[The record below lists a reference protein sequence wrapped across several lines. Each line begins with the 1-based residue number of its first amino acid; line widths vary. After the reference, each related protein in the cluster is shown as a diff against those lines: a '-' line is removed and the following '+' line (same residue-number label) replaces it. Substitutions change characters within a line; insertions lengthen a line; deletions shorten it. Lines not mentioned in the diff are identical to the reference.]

1 MESKDLKWI
10 KKRYGE
16 KFSHLCRDL
25 FPTLLDKE
33 GLLQKLIS
41 EHFPPSRELYD
52 DITKNNLT
60 STFKTYIYGLTKL
73 DSGTKITNLSPEEL
87 FDKAGYILYPEC
99 QTEADIQSFR
109 HYYYRGGPTPEY
121 KGGKPA
127 PYIGEELCTFKG
139 DRLEI
144 DRVWF
149 AVKKNVDE
157 IRREEFKNPR
167 REDDYGV
174 SVLSIQFSRTN
185 PSLLSIKNRYNHT
198 IQDVNPD
205 ATFGNNLDNIIEG
218 LTQAFVEKYHIT
230 LTNQGQETLEIP
242 GYVQAA
248 DGKFYKYN
256 LEIGGIYYCPGNVI
270 IGNGEVK
277 TLDKDRYILF
287 DYFVLDLNT
296 NEIKDFSVGQDSF
309 PESVGQIKSVKRIPS
324 QDGLTL
330 QITPVE
336 GEQIEIVLDKHNQ
349 ITGYSNPNIVE
360 VGMDFLARNRS
371 LTHLELPKLQKVG
384 NCFLYSNVSLTH
396 LELPE
401 LQVAGDHFLENNRS
415 LTYLELPKLQAAG
428 GGFLRCNNSLTQLEL
443 PSLREAGDR
452 FLFSNESL
460 TRLELPGLQVAGD
473 YFLENNNSLT
483 QLELPSLRKAG
494 KRFLFCNNSL
504 TDLELPELQT
514 AGDKFLYWNLSLTQ
528 LELPS
533 LREAGD
539 DFLSRNGSL
548 TQLELPNLR
557 ETGRGFLFNNSS
569 LTDLKLPELQKVGG
583 GFLYYNSSLTQLD
596 LPKLQAMGQNSL
608 LYNGKL
614 RQAIENNL
622 KNNRT
627 L

>member
-60 STFKTYIYGLTKL
+60 FAFKTYIYSLTEL
-73 DSGTKITNLSPEEL
+73 DSGTKTTNLSPEEL

-99 QTEADIQSFR
+99 QTEADIQRFR

-121 KGGKPA
+121 KGGQPM
-127 PYIGEELCTFKG
+127 PYSGEELCTFKG
-139 DRLEI
+139 KRLNI

-185 PSLLSIKNRYNHT
+185 PSWLSIKNRYNHT
-198 IQDVNPD
+198 IQDVDPD

-230 LTNQGQETLEIP
+230 LANQGQERLEIP

-256 LEIGGIYYCPGNVI
+256 LETDGIYYCPGNVI
-270 IGNGEVK
+270 IKKGEAK

-287 DYFVLDLNT
+287 DHFVLDLNT
-296 NEIKDFSVGQDSF
+296 NEIKDLSASQDSF

-360 VGMDFLARNRS
+360 VGGF
-371 LTHLELPKLQKVG
+371 
-384 NCFLYSNVSLTH
+384 FLYW
-396 LELPE
+396 
-401 LQVAGDHFLENNRS
+401 NR
-415 LTYLELPKLQAAG
+415 T
-428 GGFLRCNNSLTQLEL
+428 
-443 PSLREAGDR
+443 
-452 FLFSNESL
+452 
-460 TRLELPGLQVAGD
+460 
-473 YFLENNNSLT
+473 LT

-514 AGDKFLYWNLSLTQ
+514 AGNGFLYCNNSLTQ
-528 LELPS
+528 LELPNLREVGDGFLNQNESLTQLELPNLREVGDDFLYCNNALADLKLPKLQRVGDGFLFENNSLTQQELPS

-539 DFLSRNGSL
+539 DFLFSNDSLTRLELPELQTAGDKFLYRYRSL
-548 TQLELPNLR
+548 TQLELP
-557 ETGRGFLFNNSS
+557 
-569 LTDLKLPELQKVGG
+569 
-583 GFLYYNSSLTQLD
+583 
-596 LPKLQAMGQNSL
+596 KLQAMGKGSLFFNSE
-608 LYNGKL
+608 L

>member
-10 KKRYGE
+10 KKHYGE

-60 STFKTYIYGLTKL
+60 SAFKTYIYGLTKL
-73 DSGTKITNLSPEEL
+73 DSGTKTTNLSPEEL

-109 HYYYRGGPTPEY
+109 HYYYRGGQTPEY
-121 KGGKPA
+121 KGGQPM
-127 PYIGEELCTFKG
+127 PYSGEELCTFNG
-139 DRLEI
+139 GRLKTA
-144 DRVWF
+144 RVWF
-149 AVKKNVDE
+149 AVKKNVDK
-157 IRREEFKNPR
+157 IRREKFKNPR
-167 REDDYGV
+167 REDDYGA

-185 PSLLSIKNRYNHT
+185 PSWLSIKNRYNHT
-198 IQDVNPD
+198 IRDVNPD

-230 LTNQGQETLEIP
+230 LANQGQETLEIP

-256 LEIGGIYYCPGNVI
+256 LETDGIYYCPGNVI
-270 IGNGEVK
+270 IKKGEAK

-287 DYFVLDLNT
+287 DHFVLDLNT
-296 NEIKDFSVGQDSF
+296 NEIKDLSASQDSF

-360 VGMDFLARNRS
+360 VGGDFLRRN
-371 LTHLELPKLQKVG
+371 
-384 NCFLYSNVSLTH
+384 C
-396 LELPE
+396 
-401 LQVAGDHFLENNRS
+401 S

-452 FLFSNESL
+452 FLFSNESLTRLELPELQTVGDNFLFSNDSLTRLELPELRVAGNYFLEYNNSL

-622 KNNRT
+622 KNDRT

>member
-1 MESKDLKWI
+1 MVDMESKDLKWI

-60 STFKTYIYGLTKL
+60 SAFKTYIYGLTKL
-73 DSGTKITNLSPEEL
+73 DSGTKTTNMSPEEL

-121 KGGKPA
+121 KGGQPVLHS
-127 PYIGEELCTFKG
+127 GEELCTFKG

-185 PSLLSIKNRYNHT
+185 PSWLSIKNRYNHT

-256 LEIGGIYYCPGNVI
+256 LETDGIYYCPGNVI
-270 IGNGEVK
+270 IKNGEAK

-296 NEIKDFSVGQDSF
+296 NEIKDLSASQDSF
-309 PESVGQIKSVKRIPS
+309 PESVGRIKSVKRIPS

-360 VGMDFLARNRS
+360 VGRDFLCWN
-371 LTHLELPKLQKVG
+371 L
-384 NCFLYSNVSLTH
+384 
-396 LELPE
+396 
-401 LQVAGDHFLENNRS
+401 
-415 LTYLELPKLQAAG
+415 
-428 GGFLRCNNSLTQLEL
+428 
-443 PSLREAGDR
+443 
-452 FLFSNESL
+452 
-460 TRLELPGLQVAGD
+460 
-473 YFLENNNSLT
+473 SLT

-494 KRFLFCNNSL
+494 KSFLFRNNSL
-504 TDLELPELQT
+504 THLELPELQT
-514 AGDKFLYWNLSLTQ
+514 AGDKFLYWNHSLTQ
-528 LELPS
+528 LE
-533 LREAGD
+533 
-539 DFLSRNGSL
+539 
-548 TQLELPNLR
+548 
-557 ETGRGFLFNNSS
+557 
-569 LTDLKLPELQKVGG
+569 
-583 GFLYYNSSLTQLD
+583 
-596 LPKLQAMGQNSL
+596 LPKLQAMGQDSLADNS
-608 LYNGKL
+608 KL

-622 KNNRT
+622 KNDRT

>member
-60 STFKTYIYGLTKL
+60 SAFKTYIYGLTEL
-73 DSGTKITNLSPEEL
+73 DSGTKTTNLSPEEL

-99 QTEADIQSFR
+99 ESEADIQSFR

-121 KGGKPA
+121 KGGQPV
-127 PYIGEELCTFKG
+127 PYSGEELCTFNG
-139 DRLEI
+139 GRLET

-149 AVKKNVDE
+149 AVKKNVDK

-185 PSLLSIKNRYNHT
+185 PSWLSIKNRYNHT
-198 IQDVNPD
+198 IRDVNPD

-218 LTQAFVEKYHIT
+218 LTQAFVEKHNIN
-230 LTNQGQETLEIP
+230 LANQGQKILEIP

-256 LEIGGIYYCPGNVI
+256 LEIGGIYYCSGNVI
-270 IGNGEVK
+270 IKNGEAK

-296 NEIKDFSVGQDSF
+296 NEIKDFSVNQDSF

-336 GEQIEIVLDKHNQ
+336 GEQIEIVLDKHNR

-360 VGMDFLARNRS
+360 VGEFFLYLKRS

-384 NCFLYSNVSLTH
+384 DHFLRYNNSLTQLELPSLRKAGEGFLYDNNSLTDLKLPELQTAGYGFLRSNDSLTQLELPNLSEVGDGFLSQNNSLTQLELPNLREAGNYFLYYNNSLTQLELPSLREAGNCFLYFN
-396 LELPE
+396 
-401 LQVAGDHFLENNRS
+401 D
-415 LTYLELPKLQAAG
+415 
-428 GGFLRCNNSLTQLEL
+428 SLTQLEL

-452 FLFSNESL
+452 FL
-460 TRLELPGLQVAGD
+460 
-473 YFLENNNSLT
+473 Y
-483 QLELPSLRKAG
+483 
-494 KRFLFCNNSL
+494 CN
-504 TDLELPELQT
+504 D
-514 AGDKFLYWNLSLTQ
+514 
-528 LELPS
+528 
-533 LREAGD
+533 
-539 DFLSRNGSL
+539 
-548 TQLELPNLR
+548 
-557 ETGRGFLFNNSS
+557 S

-583 GFLYYNSSLTQLD
+583 SFLYCNNSLTQLD
-596 LPKLQAMGQNSL
+596 LPNLREVGHDFLHANNSLTDLKLPKLQKVGGGFLFRNNSLTQLELPKLQAMGKGSL
-608 LYNGKL
+608 LFNSEL

-622 KNNRT
+622 KNDRT

>member
-10 KKRYGE
+10 KKHYGE

-60 STFKTYIYGLTKL
+60 SVFKTYIYSLTKL
-73 DSGTKITNLSPEEL
+73 DSGTKTTNLSPEEL

-121 KGGKPA
+121 KGGQPV
-127 PYIGEELCTFKG
+127 PYSGEELCTFKG
-139 DRLEI
+139 GRLET

-149 AVKKNVDE
+149 AVKKNVDK

-185 PSLLSIKNRYNHT
+185 PSWLSIKNRYNHT
-198 IQDVNPD
+198 IRDVNPD

-230 LTNQGQETLEIP
+230 LANQGQERLEIP

-270 IGNGEVK
+270 IENGEAK

-296 NEIKDFSVGQDSF
+296 NEIKDLSASQDFF

-360 VGMDFLARNRS
+360 VGRDFLCWNLS
-371 LTHLELPKLQKVG
+371 LTQLELPNLRETG
-384 NCFLYSNVSLTH
+384 RRFLFDNNSLTD
-396 LELPE
+396 LELPG
-401 LQVAGDHFLENNRS
+401 LQV
-415 LTYLELPKLQAAG
+415 AG

-443 PSLREAGDR
+443 PNLSKVGDG
-452 FLFSNESL
+452 FLNE
-460 TRLELPGLQVAGD
+460 
-473 YFLENNNSLT
+473 NNSLT
-483 QLELPSLRKAG
+483 QLELPNLRETG
-494 KRFLFCNNSL
+494 RRFLFNNNSL
-504 TDLELPELQT
+504 TDLKLPKLQEVGKDFLFSNDESLTYLELPELQTAGDGFLCYNNSLTHLELPELQT
-514 AGDKFLYWNLSLTQ
+514 AGDKFLYWNH
-528 LELPS
+528 
-533 LREAGD
+533 
-539 DFLSRNGSL
+539 
-548 TQLELPNLR
+548 
-557 ETGRGFLFNNSS
+557 
-569 LTDLKLPELQKVGG
+569 
-583 GFLYYNSSLTQLD
+583 SLTQLD

-608 LYNGKL
+608 FCNSEL

>member
-1 MESKDLKWI
+1 MVDMESKDLKWI

-60 STFKTYIYGLTKL
+60 SAFKTYIYGLTKL
-73 DSGTKITNLSPEEL
+73 DNGTKTTNLSPEEL

-109 HYYYRGGPTPEY
+109 HYYHRGGPTPEY
-121 KGGKPA
+121 KGGKPV
-127 PYIGEELCTFKG
+127 PYSGEELCTFNG
-139 DRLEI
+139 GRLET

-149 AVKKNVDE
+149 AVKKNVDK

-185 PSLLSIKNRYNHT
+185 PSWLSIKNRYNHT
-198 IQDVNPD
+198 IRDVNPD

-230 LTNQGQETLEIP
+230 LANQGQEILEIP

-256 LEIGGIYYCPGNVI
+256 LERGGIYYCPGNVI
-270 IGNGEVK
+270 IKNGEAK

-296 NEIKDFSVGQDSF
+296 NEIKDLSASQDSF

-349 ITGYSNPNIVE
+349 ITGYSNPNIVD
-360 VGMDFLARNRS
+360 VG
-371 LTHLELPKLQKVG
+371 
-384 NCFLYSNVSLTH
+384 
-396 LELPE
+396 
-401 LQVAGDHFLENNRS
+401 
-415 LTYLELPKLQAAG
+415 
-428 GGFLRCNNSLTQLEL
+428 
-443 PSLREAGDR
+443 R
-452 FLFSNESL
+452 F
-460 TRLELPGLQVAGD
+460 
-473 YFLENNNSLT
+473 
-483 QLELPSLRKAG
+483 
-494 KRFLFCNNSL
+494 
-504 TDLELPELQT
+504 
-514 AGDKFLYWNLSLTQ
+514 FLYWNLSLTQ
-528 LELPS
+528 LELPELQTAGYGFLFCNNS
-533 LREAGD
+533 LTQLELPKLQKAGNYFLRFNDSLTQLDLPNLREVGNG
-539 DFLSRNGSL
+539 FLNKNNSL

-557 ETGRGFLFNNSS
+557 ETGRGFLSSNKS
-569 LTDLKLPELQKVGG
+569 LTDLKLPKLQKVGG
-583 GFLYYNSSLTQLD
+583 DFLYWNNSLTHLELPELQVAGDYFLCCNNSLTQLD
-596 LPKLQAMGQNSL
+596 LPKLQAMGQDSLADNS
-608 LYNGKL
+608 KL

-622 KNNRT
+622 KNDRT

>member
-1 MESKDLKWI
+1 MVDMESKDLKWI
-10 KKRYGE
+10 KKHYGE

-60 STFKTYIYGLTKL
+60 SAFKTYIYSLTKL
-73 DSGTKITNLSPEEL
+73 VSGTKTTNLSPEEL

-121 KGGKPA
+121 KGGQPV
-127 PYIGEELCTFKG
+127 PYSGEELCTFDG
-139 DRLEI
+139 GRLNTN
-144 DRVWF
+144 RVWF

-185 PSLLSIKNRYNHT
+185 PSWLSIKNRYNHT
-198 IQDVNPD
+198 IRDVNPD
-205 ATFGNNLDNIIEG
+205 AAFGNNLDNIIEG

-230 LTNQGQETLEIP
+230 LANQGQETLEIP

-256 LEIGGIYYCPGNVI
+256 LETGGIYYCPGNVI
-270 IGNGEVK
+270 IKNGEAK
-277 TLDKDRYILF
+277 TLDKDRYILL
-287 DYFVLDLNT
+287 DHFVLDLNT
-296 NEIKDFSVGQDSF
+296 NEIKDLSASQDSF

-330 QITPVE
+330 QIAPVE
-336 GEQIEIVLDKHNQ
+336 GEQIEIVLNKHNR

-360 VGMDFLARNRS
+360 VGRDFLYRNHS
-371 LTHLELPKLQKVG
+371 LTHLELPKLQAAG
-384 NCFLYSNVSLTH
+384 DEFLYYN
-396 LELPE
+396 
-401 LQVAGDHFLENNRS
+401 D
-415 LTYLELPKLQAAG
+415 
-428 GGFLRCNNSLTQLEL
+428 SLTQLDL
-443 PSLREAGDR
+443 PNLREVGHE
-452 FLFSNESL
+452 FL
-460 TRLELPGLQVAGD
+460 PV
-473 YFLENNNSLT
+473 
-483 QLELPSLRKAG
+483 K
-494 KRFLFCNNSL
+494 NSL
-504 TDLELPELQT
+504 TDLKLPELQKV
-514 AGDKFLYWNLSLTQ
+514 GSGFL
-528 LELPS
+528 
-533 LREAGD
+533 R
-539 DFLSRNGSL
+539 RNNSL

-557 ETGRGFLFNNSS
+557 ETGRGFLFNNNSLTDLKLPKLQTAGDDFLYWNRSLTQLDLPNLREVGHEFLHANHS

-583 GFLYYNSSLTQLD
+583 GFLRCNNSLTQLE
-596 LPKLQAMGQNSL
+596 LPKLQAMGQYFL
-608 LYNGKL
+608 FCNGKL

-622 KNNRT
+622 KNDRT